1 MSRIAKEKQ
10 TVERMIRFYCRR
22 HHGTE
27 LCPECAALI
36 EYAHHRLDRCAFGEQ
51 KPSCRQCVV
60 HCYAPKRRA
69 QIREVMR
76 YSGPWLCFIDHFYL
90 LNTGFENDFFDSI

>member
-27 LCPECAALI
+27 LCSECASLI
-36 EYAHHRLDRCAFGEQ
+36 EYAHHRLERCAFGEQ

-76 YSGPWLCFIDHFYL
+76 YSGPRILFYRPFSFIKHWLR
-90 LNTGFENDFFDSI
+90 ERFF

>member
-10 TVERMIRFYCRR
+10 MVERMIRFYCRR

-76 YSGPWLCFIDHFYL
+76 YSGPWILFYRPFLFIKHWL
-90 LNTGFENDFFDSI
+90 RERFF